1 MSIGAAQHRK
11 RCSRTTA
18 VKITSN
24 SREVHSFG
32 GVSRESSEI
41 SGLANNGPLPWQFPT
56 IPMRV
61 SSRKH
66 RVSARGGWPPLLTVP
81 LTDSGRQLKSY
92 WWRKWPPRFGFGPR
106 MFRAS
111 LSSALRRPSAT
122 SGSII
127 AALSLT
133 ADSGSK
139 GLWWLSRGRSLAR
152 LLVIPPRHHP
162 PRDSRRDRLNRL
174 DCHAPYFV
182 CQSA

>member
-24 SREVHSFG
+24 SRKVHSFG

-41 SGLANNGPLPWQFPT
+41 SGLANDGPLPWQFPT
-56 IPMRV
+56 IPMRL

-127 AALSLT
+127 AALFPP
-133 ADSGSK
+133 AGNRSK
-139 GLWWLSRGRSLAR
+139 GLW
-152 LLVIPPRHHP
+152 
-162 PRDSRRDRLNRL
+162 RL
-174 DCHAPYFV
+174 DADDWTLWRHGPRAAYPIAPRPSST
-182 CQSA
+182 SARFWANPWMLQG